1 MHGLQIRNLSAR
13 FWQVS
18 ACHFGVY
25 FLHVF
30 WIIRLKAFTGLR
42 HCGGSLPVCL
52 NCHHRWTA
60 ELMKCPVCASLEGQY
75 FTSFER
81 RRWHLQVVET
91 TKVLQL
97 GFSESKSINIC
108 SGPDAITWQNWST
121 SFIIINTSQV
131 CVFWGVLVQS
141 LSVFTFWFGHRAGQS
156 APWSGFSARFSLL
169 SVLVWGV
176 HSEQRTSP
184 CAGQCLSPTN
194 TQIR

>member
-1 MHGLQIRNLSAR
+1 M
-13 FWQVS
+13 VV
-18 ACHFGVY
+18 HFQ
-25 FLHVF
+25 FA
-30 WIIRLKAFTGLR
+30 WIVITDEQQSSWNVRYVLR
-42 HCGGSLPVCL
+42 WRGS
-52 NCHHRWTA
+52 
-60 ELMKCPVCASLEGQY
+60 
-75 FTSFER
+75 TSPLLR

-156 APWSGFSARFSLL
+156 APWSGFSAQFSLL